1 MDLDTAPQLWAV
13 IGTLSRRLRPT
24 SAHTAAG
31 LTPTRSTVLQT
42 LTRRGPLRLSELAA
56 SEGINPTMLSRITA
70 NLADAGLLERVNDEG
85 DRRAAWVKPTAAG
98 KRVAERIWR
107 ERTNALGV
115 ALSALSEADRRLIE
129 QALPALEHLAEELK
143 GRRA

>member
-1 MDLDTAPQLWAV
+1 
-13 IGTLSRRLRPT
+13 
-24 SAHTAAG
+24 